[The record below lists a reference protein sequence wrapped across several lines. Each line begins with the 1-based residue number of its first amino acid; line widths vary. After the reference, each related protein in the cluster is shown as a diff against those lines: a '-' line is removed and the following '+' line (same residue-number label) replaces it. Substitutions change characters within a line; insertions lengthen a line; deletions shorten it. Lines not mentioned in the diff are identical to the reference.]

1 MLLNIVDFKK
11 EKLIIGQ
18 FIKPMGTPRF
28 PEYNTE
34 MYNVKTIFNF
44 TFQYVRLFF
53 SQFKSSES

>member
-11 EKLIIGQ
+11 EKLIGQ

-28 PEYNTE
+28 PEYNME
-34 MYNVKTIFNF
+34 MYNLKTIFNF
-44 TFQYVRLFF
+44 TFQYVRCI